1 MEPDE
6 AVSNAPFDQRR
17 AHLRTLSDAELRAR
31 FWQLAEQ
38 AVNPLVELARTHT
51 TPSIERSVLLRG
63 GLSSI
68 EAGLAVQGA
77 VQRGLLGLGAGN
89 LVLRL
94 AKKRGV
100 SFVEAGRIL
109 AAGQGWE
116 EVGDGA

>member
-1 MEPDE
+1 M
-6 AVSNAPFDQRR
+6 SNATFEDRR
-17 AHLRTLSDAELRAR
+17 KKLAGLSDEQLRAR

-38 AVNPLVELARTHT
+38 VVSPLVELARTHT

-63 GLSSI
+63 GLSSV
-68 EAGLAVQGA
+68 EAGRVVAGA
-77 VQRGLLGLGAGN
+77 VQRGLLGFGAGG

-100 SFVEAGRIL
+100 SFVDAGRTL
-109 AAGQGWE
+109 AAGQCWE

>member
-1 MEPDE
+1 MTKTTFED
-6 AVSNAPFDQRR
+6 RR
-17 AHLRTLSDAELRAR
+17 KKLAGLSDAELRAR

-38 AVNPLVELARTHT
+38 VVDPLVELARTHT

-63 GLSSI
+63 GLSSV
-68 EAGLAVQGA
+68 EAGRVVDGA
-77 VQRGLLGLGAGN
+77 AQRGWLGLGAGG

-94 AKKRGV
+94 ARKRGV
-100 SFVEAGRIL
+100 SFVEAGRML

>member
-1 MEPDE
+1 
-6 AVSNAPFDQRR
+6 VSNASFDQRR
-17 AHLRTLSDAELRAR
+17 SHLRSLSDDQLRAR

-63 GLSSI
+63 GLSSV
-68 EAGLAVQGA
+68 EAGRVVAGA
-77 VQRGLLGLGAGN
+77 VQRGLLGLGAGG

-94 AKKRGV
+94 AKKRTIT
-100 SFVEAGRIL
+100 FVEAGRML

>member
-1 MEPDE
+1 MT
-6 AVSNAPFDQRR
+6 NATFEGRR
-17 AHLRTLSDAELRAR
+17 KKLAALSDAELRAR

-63 GLSSI
+63 GLSSV
-68 EAGLAVQGA
+68 EAGRVVAGA
-77 VQRGLLGLGAGN
+77 VQRGLLGLGAGH

-94 AKKRGV
+94 AKKRAIT
-100 SFVEAGRIL
+100 FVEAGRML

-116 EVGDGA
+116 EVGS

>member
-1 MEPDE
+1 
-6 AVSNAPFDQRR
+6 VSHQTFEQRR
-17 AHLRTLSDAELRAR
+17 AHLRSLSDAELRAR

-38 AVNPLVELARTHT
+38 VVDPLVELARTHT

-63 GLSSI
+63 GLSSV
-68 EAGLAVQGA
+68 EAGRVVEGA
-77 VQRGLLGLGAGN
+77 VRRGLLGLGAGG

-100 SFVEAGRIL
+100 SFVEAGRML

-116 EVGDGA
+116 EVGS

>member
-1 MEPDE
+1 M
-6 AVSNAPFDQRR
+6 SNTTFDARR
-17 AHLRTLSDAELRAR
+17 KKLAGLSDAELRER

-38 AVNPLVELARTHT
+38 VVDPLVELARTHT

-63 GLSSI
+63 GLSSV
-68 EAGLAVQGA
+68 EAGRVVAGA
-77 VQRGLLGLGAGN
+77 VERGLLGLGAGG

-100 SFVEAGRIL
+100 SFVEAGRML

-116 EVGDGA
+116 EVGS